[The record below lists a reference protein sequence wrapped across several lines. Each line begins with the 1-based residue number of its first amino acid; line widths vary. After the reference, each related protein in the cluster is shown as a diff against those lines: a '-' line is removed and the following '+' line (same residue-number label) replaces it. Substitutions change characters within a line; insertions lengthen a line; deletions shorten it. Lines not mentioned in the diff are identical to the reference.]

1 MHDEKGRKESRVR
14 RVREVPQVDLSWSRS
29 YEVKKAREVL
39 RLPGAGQNC
48 CGKARRRASGRTVR
62 HCEKRSSV
70 LAQAA
75 FCEEEWL
82 GGRFGRRREASA

>member
-39 RLPGAGQNC
+39 RLPAC
-48 CGKARRRASGRTVR
+48 W
-62 HCEKRSSV
+62 
-70 LAQAA
+70 LA
-75 FCEEEWL
+75 FL
-82 GGRFGRRREASA
+82 